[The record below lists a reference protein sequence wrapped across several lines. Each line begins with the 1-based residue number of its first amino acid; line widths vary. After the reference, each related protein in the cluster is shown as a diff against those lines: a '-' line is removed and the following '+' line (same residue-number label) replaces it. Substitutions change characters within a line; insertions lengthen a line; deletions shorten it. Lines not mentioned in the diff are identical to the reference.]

1 MYCPRCRSEYRP
13 EHQRCVECDVELVAE
28 LAPGPP
34 VGEQA
39 MVSVL
44 QSGDAALLP
53 LLKSVLD
60 AAEIPY
66 IVQGDEAAGLFPLPG
81 GAPMFSRAAFAATLL
96 VPRDRADEALE
107 LIASIRESDPPPAF
121 EANE

>member
-1 MYCPRCRSEYRP
+1 MFCPRCGSEFRP
-13 EHQRCVECDVELVAE
+13 EHTRCVECDVDLVAE
-28 LAPGPP
+28 LDNKETGDE
-34 VGEQA
+34 GEL
-39 MVSVL
+39 VSVL

-81 GAPMFSRAAFAATLL
+81 GAPIFSRPAFAANLL
-96 VPRDRADEALE
+96 VPREREAEARE
-107 LIASIRESDPPPAF
+107 LIASIRDSEPPPALGPS
-121 EANE
+121 E